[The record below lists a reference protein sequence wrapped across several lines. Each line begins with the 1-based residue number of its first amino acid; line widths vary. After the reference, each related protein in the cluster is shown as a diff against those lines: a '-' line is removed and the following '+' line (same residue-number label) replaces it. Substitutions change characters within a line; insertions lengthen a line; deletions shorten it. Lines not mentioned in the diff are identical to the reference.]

1 MGRFEVSCRR
11 FAVKSSVNQEAGDY
25 SLCVHPRLMSF
36 ERRGTLAML
45 TEPAGDHPSLA
56 TEACR
61 LVQSAIV
68 QHYFAD
74 TSVSLT
80 SSLLNALESANNA
93 LLQYNYNE
101 ISRQHA
107 QAGSVAVQV
116 GGAKTR
122 RARVGL
128 TTVLVRPDGTGLYIS
143 QMAPT
148 QCYLMHSGILSAIP
162 EPPGWSGPAGRLV
175 VPLRR
180 VSSSEDSDE
189 EVDSATLPAALPSV
203 PLGSSASIEADLIYR
218 RIAPGDLVVMVSSSL
233 ARHLDRASAEEIFAS
248 GNPDAISDALYAI
261 AEEQGLA
268 EAHACVLELGT
279 ERSEGVETEIA
290 GHVEDYRQM
299 PVLTPEETMANGGAR
314 SQPHNVLPVELPH
327 IKVPFKGP
335 REWLARRRASEGI
348 ADEQDEIEHASTALE
363 QEYAPL
369 DEAIS
374 LEPTLQPTEALTHQ
388 SLDVP
393 PYKASKERS
402 ESKRV
407 EELDFDGWEDAPP
420 ALDISRYGPRERLT
434 FRPRALTLNEPLDS
448 EPAEAAQPTIHHAT
462 RSYMPPALFN
472 EADFADEEEYADKTD
487 VMPEKATP
495 HNWIAV
501 GERGITSLKNIISGF
516 LPDHPGEASEGTRRM
531 VLPVRLVIGLALVAL
546 LAVFA
551 FSLLSLDKG
560 QKQQVVSGLLA
571 QAKQEDLLANQ
582 PGATDVE
589 RQQRLRIALD
599 KAKQA
604 LVENPQS
611 LETQTALNKVQGEL
625 DTAEGVTRL
634 INPTPIF
641 DLTDADKGVSTT
653 PQPVPQPVN
662 VSTAVSGTNA
672 AQTNS
677 ILVQSNDA
685 YVLDRKAGK
694 IYRCRISA
702 QNCTVVLSS
711 GDTAGGQK
719 VGTLIS
725 MTLRVGSL
733 VALDKNLVA
742 YVYNADTSA
751 WQAQPLGDANKLA
764 EPKEIASYDG
774 NLYLLGA
781 KPGQVSKYQSGQY
794 ADSPKDWITDPAASD
809 AMQNPVSMA
818 IDGVIYVLKSDGKV
832 LVMQAGKID
841 RTITLKSSSTEAAPT
856 QLFTSADT
864 PDLYILRAADG
875 SITRVTK
882 EGQPVAKLKAPVTA
896 TELGTLSGMTVDE
909 GRGKIYLLSG
919 RRVYQANLPGIAA
932 PSNNALPS
940 PTNPTTTGS
949 TPLQPAPQ
957 PTAAP

>member
-1 MGRFEVSCRR
+1 
-11 FAVKSSVNQEAGDY
+11 
-25 SLCVHPRLMSF
+25 
-36 ERRGTLAML
+36 ML

-61 LVQSAIV
+61 LVQSAIA

-74 TSVSLT
+74 MSVSLT

-93 LLQYNYNE
+93 LLQYNYNDE

-116 GGAKTR
+116 GGTKTR

-148 QCYLMHSGILSAIP
+148 QCYLMHNGVVNAIP
-162 EPPGWSGPAGRLV
+162 EPPGWLGPAGRVV

-180 VSSSEDSDE
+180 VPSSEEPDE
-189 EVDSATLPAALPSV
+189 EVDSATLPTVLPSA

-233 ARHLDRASAEEIFAS
+233 ARHLDRARAEEIFTS
-248 GNPDAISDALYAI
+248 GSIDMISDALYAI
-261 AEEQGLA
+261 TEEQGLA

-299 PVLTPEETMANGGAR
+299 PVLTPAETTANGGAR
-314 SQPHNVLPVELPH
+314 SQPHNILPVELPH
-327 IKVPFKGP
+327 IKVPFKGA
-335 REWLARRRASEGI
+335 RRWLSRRRANAGSEGI
-348 ADEQDEIEHASTALE
+348 AGEQDEREPALTALE

-420 ALDISRYGPRERLT
+420 VLDISRYGPMERLT
-434 FRPRALTLNEPLDS
+434 FRPRPPVVNESLES
-448 EPAEAAQPTIHHAT
+448 EPSEVVQPSTHHTAQ
-462 RSYMPPALFN
+462 SYMPPALFD
-472 EADFADEEEYADKTD
+472 EADFDDEEPYSSEVPVT
-487 VMPEKATP
+487 PEKAFLD
-495 HNWIAV
+495 NWIAL
-501 GERGITSLKNIISGF
+501 GERSVTPLKKMISGF
-516 LPDHPGEASEGTRRM
+516 LPDHSAEAGEGTRHA
-531 VLPVRLVIGLALVAL
+531 VLPVRLVIALALVAL
-546 LAVFA
+546 LAIFA
-551 FSLLSLDKG
+551 FSLLSLSKG

-582 PGATDVE
+582 PGTADAE
-589 RQQRLRIALD
+589 RQQRLRLALD
-599 KAKQA
+599 KARQA
-604 LVENPQS
+604 LTENPQS
-611 LETQTALNKVQGEL
+611 LETQTVLNKVQGEL
-625 DTAEGVTRL
+625 DAVEGVTRL
-634 INPTPIF
+634 VNPTIIF
-641 DLTDADKGVSTT
+641 DLADADKGVSTT
-653 PQPVPQPVN
+653 PQPVPVTA
-662 VSTAVSGTNA
+662 SAAVSGTNA
-672 AQTNS
+672 VQTSS

-685 YVLDRKAGK
+685 YVLDRTAGK

-711 GDTAGGQK
+711 GDSAGGQK
-719 VGTLIS
+719 VGTLIA
-725 MTLRVGSL
+725 MTLRVGNL

-742 YVYNADTSA
+742 YIYNADTSA
-751 WQAQPLGDANKLA
+751 WQAQPLGDADKLA

-794 ADSPKDWITDPAASD
+794 ADPPKDWITDPAASD
-809 AMQNPVSMA
+809 AMQKPVSMA
-818 IDGVIYVLKSDGKV
+818 IDGVIYVLMSDGKV
-832 LVMQAGKID
+832 LAMQAGKID
-841 RTITLKSSSTEAAPT
+841 RTIAPRSSAIEAAPT

-864 PDLYILRAADG
+864 RDLYILRAADG

-882 EGQPVAKLKAPVTA
+882 EGQTVAKVKAPVTA

-919 RRVYQANLPGIAA
+919 RRVYQANLPGIPA
-932 PSNNALPS
+932 PSSNASSS
-940 PTNPTTTGS
+940 PTSTASAGN